1 MCYWFIDAHFIFT
14 GYHGDIN
21 ETYPVGKIDEDS
33 ERLIRTTRL
42 ALDEAIKICK
52 PGALFRDIGKAM
64 SVPPLSLPL
73 LFSRSVRR
81 SITTGNAYLMIC
93 SEPVARQGGCAVVRT
108 YTGHGINDLFHCAPN
123 VPHYAK
129 NKAVGTM
136 KAGMVGI
143 GRRVI
148 PPRDSFTDLI
158 ISARLSR
165 LSQC

>member
-1 MCYWFIDAHFIFT
+1 MYT
-14 GYHGDIN
+14 GYHADLN

-52 PGALFRDIGKAM
+52 PGTLFRDIGKVM
-64 SVPPLSLPL
+64 LVSPLSRPL
-73 LFSRSVRR
+73 LFSRPVRR
-81 SITTGNAYLMIC
+81 LIITDNVYLMIS

-108 YTGHGINDLFHCAPN
+108 YTGHGINDLFHCSPTN
-123 VPHYAK
+123 IPHYAK
-129 NKAVGTM
+129 NKAIGTM

-148 PPRDSFTDLI
+148 TSETFILTPLYSPGFHD
-158 ISARLSR
+158 
-165 LSQC
+165 